1 MKKSAI
7 YSLLVLFVACAE
19 QQLSHTDT
27 AKIVVESFYTKD
39 NNTLKKYTTEAGYNG
54 LISIQ
59 NFVSGEK
66 KDSNFKVLDESVE
79 GDTAWVKLTTS
90 YDTKPE
96 TFKLVKEAGTWKV
109 TKKGLREKGPF

>member
-1 MKKSAI
+1 MKKLAI
-7 YSLLVLFVACAE
+7 YLLLVLFVACAE

-39 NNTLKKYTTEAGYNG
+39 NSTLKKYTTDAGYNG

-66 KDSNFKVLDESVE
+66 KNSNFEILEETVE
-79 GDTAWVKLTTS
+79 NETAWVKFTTS

-96 TFKLVKEAGTWKV
+96 TFKLIKEDSKWKV
-109 TKKGLREKGPF
+109 TQKGVREKGPF